1 MGSPPR
7 MRGKLGERI
16 YRPVLSGITPAC
28 AGKTLPG
35 ASRRGHPWDHPR
47 MCGENKANPRSSPR
61 HRGSPPR
68 VRGKRS
74 RRAALRGG
82 LRITPACAGK
92 TRRQAVLC
100 WDGRDHPRVCGE
112 NSTLLRKLGGK
123 WGSPPRVRGKQ
134 DEVESADGDERITPA
149 CAGKTARHRKSAHLR
164 RDHPRVCG
172 ENTVSPIS
180 SAARRGSPPRVRGKL
195 LVEQQ
200 RQRLGRI
207 TPACAGKTYRKE
219 TVYSPS
225 RDHPR
230 VCGENYHTSGHRPIL
245 QGSPPR
251 VRGKH
256 GPGLQAGIWQRIT
269 PACAGKTLFVFS
281 TPRSTWDHPRVCG
294 ENYIYLADTY
304 RVQGSPPR
312 VRGKPSLT
320 LILAISFR
328 ITPACAGKT
337 IKRNMRGRLF

>member
-1 MGSPPR
+1 
-7 MRGKLGERI
+7 MRGKQAFWM
-16 YRPVLSGITPAC
+16 LSMSEPRITPAC
-28 AGKTLPG
+28 AGKTLSPTLSLSF
-35 ASRRGHPWDHPR
+35 AQDHPR
-47 MCGENKANPRSSPR
+47 VCGENSASQRFSCAR
-61 HRGSPPR
+61 LGSPPR
-68 VRGKRS
+68 VRGKPP
-74 RRAALRGG
+74 LVG
-82 LRITPACAGK
+82 LDKPFHRITPACAGK
-92 TRRQAVLC
+92 TLSPSSAERWLK
-100 WDGRDHPRVCGE
+100 DHPRVCGE

-200 RQRLGRI
+200 RQPLGRI

-294 ENYIYLADTY
+294 ENAGKPFPVVRDA
-304 RVQGSPPR
+304 GSPPR
-312 VRGKPSLT
+312 VRGKRCRLRVTPT
-320 LILAISFR
+320 RQR
-328 ITPACAGKT
+328 ITPARVGKFHSFS
-337 IKRNMRGRLF
+337 MY